1 MMRFVKISY
10 NTLIYAFLYLP
21 ILVLIAYSFN
31 ASKFG
36 TTWQGFTLEWYENLL
51 YNSSLMT
58 AAGNSLIVA
67 TLSATIATIMGSLA
81 AVMFYRYSFKGK
93 KMLMSLVYI
102 LIMVPDIVMGISL
115 LILFVAV
122 QLEPGFLTLLL
133 SHITF
138 NLPFVAVTVMS
149 RMKGFDKNLFDA
161 AGDLGATEFQTVR
174 HVLLPM
180 MLPAVVAGWLLAFTL
195 SMDDV
200 IISFFV
206 TGPDFEIL
214 PLRIYSMVR
223 LGVKPEVNALCTV
236 MFTLSLVIV
245 MISQLLNREKK

>member
-1 MMRFVKISY
+1 MKALKISY
-10 NTLIYAFLYLP
+10 SSLVYSFLYLP
-21 ILVLIAYSFN
+21 IIVLIIYSFN

-36 TTWQGFTLEWYENLL
+36 TSWKGFTFKWYESLMN
-51 YNSSLMT
+51 NSSLMS
-58 AAGNSLIVA
+58 AAGNSLLVAVTAA
-67 TLSATIATIMGSLA
+67 TLATIIGSVA
-81 AVMFYRYSFKGK
+81 AVAFYRYGFRGK
-93 KMLMSLVYI
+93 KMLLGLVYV
-102 LIMVPDIVMGISL
+102 LIMAPDIVMGISL
-115 LILFVAV
+115 LIMFVTIHMNI
-122 QLEPGFLTLLL
+122 GFTTLLL

-138 NLPFVAVTVMS
+138 NIPFVIVTVLS

-180 MLPAVVAGWLLAFTL
+180 MFPAVIAGWLLSFTL

-200 IISFFV
+200 LISFFV
-206 TGPDFEIL
+206 TGPDFDIL

-236 MFTLSLVIV
+236 MFALSLIIV
-245 MISQLLNREKK
+245 MASQILNKEKK